1 MRDSRTIRLP
11 AWMIILDLFG
21 TLFLALGIYAQ
32 FGGEELLFSD
42 FLDIR
47 PFAIIL
53 ILIGL
58 LLMMPLVLNLIKR
71 SISPNH
77 RQT

>member
-1 MRDSRTIRLP
+1 
-11 AWMIILDLFG
+11 MIILDLIG

-32 FGGEELLFSD
+32 FGGEELLFSE

-53 ILIGL
+53 MLIGL
-58 LLMMPLVLNLIKR
+58 LLMMPLVMNLMEQ
-71 SISPNH
+71 SISAKH
-77 RQT
+77 RQA

>member
-1 MRDSRTIRLP
+1 
-11 AWMIILDLFG
+11 MIILDLIG

-32 FGGEELLFSD
+32 FGGEELLFSE

-53 ILIGL
+53 MLIGL
-58 LLMMPLVLNLIKR
+58 LLMMPLVMNLMKQ
-71 SISPNH
+71 SISAKH
-77 RQT
+77 RQA